1 MKPTLFTL
9 LFTCGLAQASSV
21 TLADQLALATS
32 AVRGAC
38 PVQVMAGA
46 ECATADYSLSTVRSL
61 VDIELFGKLTS
72 PWRQLTP
79 DAVTA
84 TTQGQTVTLYSLSAF
99 RTLLTVTAATA
110 PAAQPTAPDADIWM
124 LLGWNEKG
132 DPRAALLARGCT
144 ITPAGGNLSRV
155 SCTFPNVGTLYTVVR
170 LP

>member
-1 MKPTLFTL
+1 MKHALFAFL
-9 LFTCGLAQASSV
+9 LIGSTASASSV

-84 TTQGQTVTLYSLSAF
+84 TTQGQTVTLYSLSAL

-110 PAAQPTAPDADIWM
+110 PVAQPPAPDADIWM

-155 SCTFPNVGTLYTVVR
+155 SCAFPNIGTLYTVVR